1 MMWVRSKIRQASLLA
16 LFALAMQLG
25 LSFGHIHADAAFNG
39 ALSAKQA
46 PIGGAS
52 IVAQS
57 PIHSQHDDGLA
68 ADSCAI
74 CATIALAN
82 TLVTAAAP
90 VLPAPPI
97 FALHISEAT
106 PEVASLNVARPAF
119 HSRAPPNA

>member
-1 MMWVRSKIRQASLLA
+1 MTWVRSKIRQASLLA

-46 PIGGAS
+46 PIGGVS

-57 PIHSQHDDGLA
+57 SLHSQHDDGLA

-82 TLVTAAAP
+82 TLVTSAAP
-90 VLPAPPI
+90 VLPAPLV
-97 FALHISEAT
+97 FAALVNKDI
-106 PEVASLNVARPAF
+106 PEVASVNVARPAF
-119 HSRAPPNA
+119 HSRAPPNS